1 MQLGAFILFFKKN
14 TSQGEC
20 NKPKNM
26 SWSPILTQLISS
38 LIHLSLFAEMFD
50 TETATRL
57 TEGTLHAGEDK

>member
-1 MQLGAFILFFKKN
+1 MQLGAFILFIKKILLRVN
-14 TSQGEC
+14 VTNLTIRLG
-20 NKPKNM
+20 
-26 SWSPILTQLISS
+26 SPILTQLISF